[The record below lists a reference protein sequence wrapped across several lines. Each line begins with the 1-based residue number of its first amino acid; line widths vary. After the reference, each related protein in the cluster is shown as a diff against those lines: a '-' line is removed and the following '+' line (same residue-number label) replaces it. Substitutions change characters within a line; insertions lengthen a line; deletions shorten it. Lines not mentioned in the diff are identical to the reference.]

1 MLTFRSAF
9 FQIRTLHTGGYPP
22 RPSYGILFAMSHIK
36 PFSLLLSTALLTGLA
51 APTWAQAPEF
61 ALSAAD
67 RTQVA
72 QYENKHR
79 TGETAQALKK
89 NSANAMLLSTL
100 YPGLGQ
106 FYVGNDNARSTW
118 ITVGGTVI
126 LVGSLIGWSLLSERP
141 PEARTL
147 GDLGILA
154 VLLGYHGW
162 NMRDAFVQADEYNT
176 ALEKQFMMSLLENT
190 QFDVKQDTVYLSW
203 KTPVQ
208 F

>member
-1 MLTFRSAF
+1 
-9 FQIRTLHTGGYPP
+9 
-22 RPSYGILFAMSHIK
+22 MSHIK
-36 PFSLLLSTALLTGLA
+36 PFSLLLSAALLTGLA
-51 APTWAQAPEF
+51 APTWAQSPEF
-61 ALSAAD
+61 ALSAAE
-67 RTQVA
+67 RTQIA

-79 TGETAQALKK
+79 TGETAKALKK
-89 NSANAMLLSTL
+89 NPANAFLLSAL

-126 LVGSLIGWSLLSERP
+126 IVGSLIGWSLLSDRP
-141 PEARTL
+141 REARTL

-162 NMRDAFVQADEYNT
+162 NIRDAFVQADAYNT

-190 QFDVKQDTVYLSW
+190 QLDVKQDTVYLSW

>member
-1 MLTFRSAF
+1 
-9 FQIRTLHTGGYPP
+9 
-22 RPSYGILFAMSHIK
+22 MSQIK
-36 PFSLLLSTALLTGLA
+36 PLSLLLSTALLTGLA
-51 APTWAQAPEF
+51 APTWAQSPEF
-61 ALSAAD
+61 VLSAAD

-72 QYENKHR
+72 QLDNKHR

-89 NSANAMLLSTL
+89 NPANALLLSAL

-106 FYVGNDNARSTW
+106 FYVGNDPARSAW
-118 ITVGGTVI
+118 ITAGGTVI
-126 LVGSLIGWSLLSERP
+126 IVGSIIGWAILSERP

-162 NMRDAFVQADEYNT
+162 NIRDAFVQAAEYN
-176 ALEKQFMMSLLENT
+176 LQIDKRFMTSLLENT
-190 QFDVKQDTVYLSW
+190 HIDLKHDTVYLSW
-203 KTPVQ
+203 KTPLQ